1 MLVSSIVLLKCMV
14 HIKEEYLKSCSKRDL
29 ALIDENIYVKVF
41 SLVLLATR
49 CSSSF
54 AKGMLPKL

>member
-14 HIKEEYLKSCSKRDL
+14 HINEEYLKSCSKRDL
-29 ALIDENIYVKVF
+29 ALIDENIYA
-41 SLVLLATR
+41 LALLATR

>member
-29 ALIDENIYVKVF
+29 ALIDENIYVRKF
-41 SLVLLATR
+41 
-49 CSSSF
+49 F
-54 AKGMLPKL
+54 P

>member
-29 ALIDENIYVKVF
+29 ALIDENIYVRKFFF
-41 SLVLLATR
+41 SITGNTLQFNFCKRDVT
-49 CSSSF
+49 
-54 AKGMLPKL
+54 